1 MNRINPHRNLP
12 ITVRRAMDDELNVME
27 VTVGALREY
36 LEAGFDLPEDLHT
49 ALDEAQGEVHSG
61 AENAVYVVIKVIR

>member
-12 ITVRRAMDDELNVME
+12 ITVRRAMDDELNVIE
-27 VTVGALREY
+27 VRASALREY
-36 LEAGFDLPEDLHT
+36 LEAGFELPEELDT
-49 ALDEAQGEVHSG
+49 AIDEAQGEVHSG